1 MNGTDKTIETLSR
14 TTEELLLRSEIA
26 SILDSIVSDIEI
38 AQQLEQQINHERLV
52 SYWAT
57 RCERAEE
64 ALEEYKA
71 IETMKISER
80 QKVGEEFLKEL
91 HAFEGQMKTWSVCKE
106 EKETIHMD
114 GVREGEIPPQDE
126 AHQNI
131 PSDTSDK
138 GCQEEHTLIRTQDVE
153 RMEPFSSDPE
163 SKTPLNNSLN
173 PEPLSKTKNSTDADV
188 ERKEPQKETII
199 EPQTESDR
207 IPKSIT
213 TKPNTSLKLPA
224 LQSKILVSIFE
235 FLEPIEIVST
245 AQANKRLY
253 SKVNGIFGLEGAVYV
268 DSSIEEDEEVYTQKD
283 EDVVIVEDET
293 EESSDFK
300 GQQTASKA
308 TIVSIP
314 SRRQTQ
320 DNMND
325 KSGVSASKTT
335 ANQSLATT
343 NNNISSSSLDKSL
356 TDIKTPTTS
365 TSGGRPVG
373 FQMSAAVAK
382 SLTTKLTP
390 NELSAI
396 ITMRDQLRQKEE
408 EVYKSKNELDDI
420 RAQLEGTLAVNDV
433 LTEEVKNIKKILDDD
448 RAVSAEITRQA
459 VSDQEVIAFLDE
471 RVQEL
476 EKQIETLEKERKQV
490 DATIE
495 KAKNE
500 TEKQVTVLTE
510 LLTYEREQKADQERD
525 WKNDKKILVK
535 EVKKC
540 RSQIMSLEAE
550 RDGLQ
555 QENQRLREALLSFGS
570 AATRNKSFDGV
581 YN

>member
-14 TTEELLLRSEIA
+14 TTEELLLRSEIS

-38 AQQLEQQINHERLV
+38 AQQLEQQINHDRLV
-52 SYWAT
+52 SYWAK

-71 IETMKISER
+71 VEQMKISER

-91 HAFEGQMKTWSVCKE
+91 HAFEGQMKTWSVCQE
-106 EKETIHMD
+106 EKESIHTD
-114 GVREGEIPPQDE
+114 GVTEGEIPQDE
-126 AHQNI
+126 AHEYI
-131 PSDTSDK
+131 PSETSNN
-138 GCQEEHTLIRTQDVE
+138 GHQEEHTLIHTQDVE
-153 RMEPFSSDPE
+153 LMEPFSNDPG

-173 PEPLSKTKNSTDADV
+173 PEPLSKTKNNRTYADV
-188 ERKEPQKETII
+188 ERKDPQKETIN

-207 IPKSIT
+207 ISKSIT

-235 FLEPIEIVST
+235 FLEPIEIVIT

-268 DSSIEEDEEVYTQKD
+268 DGSIEEDEEVYAQKD
-283 EDVVIVEDET
+283 EDVVIVEDEA

-320 DNMND
+320 DNTT
-325 KSGVSASKTT
+325 SKTN
-335 ANQSLATT
+335 AKQSLATT
-343 NNNISSSSLDKSL
+343 NNNTSSSSLEKSL
-356 TDIKTPTTS
+356 SDMKSPTAS
-365 TSGGRPVG
+365 ISGGRPVG

-396 ITMRDQLRQKEE
+396 ITMRDQLRQKED
-408 EVYKSKNELDDI
+408 EVYKSKKELDDI
-420 RAQLEGTLAVNDV
+420 RSQLEGTLAVNDV
-433 LTEEVKNIKKILDDD
+433 LTEEVKNIKKTLDDD

-476 EKQIETLEKERKQV
+476 EKQIDYLEKERKQV
-490 DATIE
+490 NATIE

-500 TEKQVTVLTE
+500 NEKQVTVLTE

-540 RSQIMSLEAE
+540 RSQILSLEAE

-555 QENQRLREALLSFGS
+555 QENQKLREALLSFGS